1 MINRVGSHR
10 SVVDRRRL
18 TVALIAVLA
27 LLAVGITA
35 ATLTSTVSPS
45 GDGGGFGDQN
55 DENGIVPSQNGTGTS
70 QTPQGT
76 PLWLE
81 MVFVVVTVIVLISA
95 FVYLALYRRR
105 AAVFLAALL
114 VVLVLFYLFLQAFFS
129 SGINIPEGSSV
140 GDFAPGMDSGGGEGE
155 SETQRDLSNLAIVIF
170 GGVLALLVL
179 AAAIVLRG
187 DDEEEAGDD
196 GEGEGA
202 ETEELARIAG
212 EAADR
217 IEDGESSDAEA
228 ENEVY
233 RAWREMTEVLDVE
246 NRETTTPREFSRQ
259 AVDAGI
265 APDDVRELTDLFE
278 AVRYGGESPTDDRE
292 QRALDVLRRIESTYG
307 DAE

>member
-1 MINRVGSHR
+1 
-10 SVVDRRRL
+10 VDRRRL

-45 GDGGGFGDQN
+45 GDGGGFGEEDSG
-55 DENGIVPSQNGTGTS
+55 DGIVPSQNGTGTS

-95 FVYLALYRRR
+95 FAYLALYRRK
-105 AAVFLAALL
+105 AAVFLAAMLGV
-114 VVLVLFYLFLQAFFS
+114 VVLFWLVLEVFFS
-129 SGINIPEGSSV
+129 SGINIPSGSSV

-155 SETQRDLSNLAIVIF
+155 SETQRDLSSLAIVLF
-170 GGVLALLVL
+170 GGVLGLLVL
-179 AAAIVLRG
+179 AAAIVLRDSDEG
-187 DDEEEAGDD
+187 SDSEDDEQNAR
-196 GEGEGA
+196 

-212 EAADR
+212 RAADR
-217 IEDGESSDAEA
+217 IEDDEGAAAEA

-233 RAWREMTEVLDVE
+233 RAWREMTEVLDIE

-278 AVRYGGESPTDDRE
+278 TVRYGGEDPTADRE
-292 QRALDVLRRIESTYG
+292 ERALDVLRRIESTYG
-307 DAE
+307 DPE